1 MVPLSVQFHQYGW
14 LPSDCDGPF
23 PSGNPPNY
31 FVYSYDGTSNDHLGI
46 YEFHVDWV
54 ITVNGNMT
62 LK

>member
-31 FVYSYDGTSNDHLGI
+31 FVYPYDGTSNDHLGI